1 LGGKIPR
8 NIKVKVIRDW
18 LDGLTR
24 ERIVKK
30 EDVGAGSVTGIIQEA
45 RKEEEY
51 NDIDLLREV
60 AVRSK
65 EEGIG
70 LPLLAFATKLKR
82 IMEENDI
89 NEDQIEPIIQDFAA
103 YCLRHNVSYDTVIQ
117 SGREALYLEE
127 KFGIPVERI
136 PEHIIQEK
144 ETIDRLEEQ
153 RLEILRQKQQA
164 RKELDKIL
172 QERDT
177 IVAELDKYGKEIPSI
192 KCINQLET
200 ELDET
205 KRSEKSYKTYC
216 KRLAQDVSMLD
227 TQNIE
232 YLDAL
237 SQTYKELDK
246 LKEVNERLAAENKDL
261 KLDIYNLKTVDKQLA
276 KKDSQIDGE
285 NKMGNP
291 Y

>member
-1 LGGKIPR
+1 MRLKQEGLELALLGFA
-8 NIKVKVIRDW
+8 
-18 LDGLTR
+18 TR
-24 ERIVKK
+24 VKK
-30 EDVGAGSVTGIIQEA
+30 
-45 RKEEEY
+45 
-51 NDIDLLREV
+51 
-60 AVRSK
+60 
-65 EEGIG
+65 
-70 LPLLAFATKLKR
+70 
-82 IMEENDI
+82 IMEENGI

-144 ETIDRLEEQ
+144 ETIDRLEDQ

-246 LKEVNERLAAENKDL
+246 LKEVKSCREQRPEARHLQFKDCR
-261 KLDIYNLKTVDKQLA
+261 
-276 KKDSQIDGE
+276 
-285 NKMGNP
+285 
-291 Y
+291 

>member
-1 LGGKIPR
+1 
-8 NIKVKVIRDW
+8 
-18 LDGLTR
+18 
-24 ERIVKK
+24 
-30 EDVGAGSVTGIIQEA
+30 
-45 RKEEEY
+45 
-51 NDIDLLREV
+51 
-60 AVRSK
+60 
-65 EEGIG
+65 
-70 LPLLAFATKLKR
+70 
-82 IMEENDI
+82 
-89 NEDQIEPIIQDFAA
+89 
-103 YCLRHNVSYDTVIQ
+103 
-117 SGREALYLEE
+117 
-127 KFGIPVERI
+127 
-136 PEHIIQEK
+136 
-144 ETIDRLEEQ
+144 LEEQ

>member
-1 LGGKIPR
+1 MKA
-8 NIKVKVIRDW
+8 KVFRQW

-24 ERIVKK
+24 ENIAKK
-30 EDVGAGSVTGIIQEA
+30 DDIGAGTATAIIQEA
-45 RKEEEY
+45 RKQEEY
-51 NDIDLLREV
+51 QDIDLLRQISV
-60 AVRSK
+60 K
-65 EEGIG
+65 LNEEGLG
-70 LPLLAFATKLKR
+70 LPLVGFAIRLKK
-82 IMEENDI
+82 IMEENGI

-144 ETIDRLEEQ
+144 ETIDRLEDQ

-164 RKELDKIL
+164 RE
-172 QERDT
+172 ERDT

-261 KLDIYNLKTVDKQLA
+261 KLDIYNLKTVDKQ
-276 KKDSQIDGE
+276 
-285 NKMGNP
+285 
-291 Y
+291 